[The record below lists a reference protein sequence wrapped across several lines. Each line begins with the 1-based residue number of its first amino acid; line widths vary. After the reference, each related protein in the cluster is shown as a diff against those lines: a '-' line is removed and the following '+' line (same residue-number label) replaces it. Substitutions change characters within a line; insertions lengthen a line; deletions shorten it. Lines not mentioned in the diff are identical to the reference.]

1 MTKITGDFIQKIPKT
16 DLHLHLDG
24 SLRLPSLIEMAKVS
38 GVGLPSFEEAG
49 LNELVFKARY
59 ANLAEYLAGFA
70 YTVAVLQD
78 REHLERAAFELAED
92 AHAEGVRYI
101 EVRFAPQLHVTHA
114 TEIAAVVKAVNRGLE
129 AARRCLNTH
138 VPPDDMPFEF
148 GLILC
153 AMRRF
158 SRQMSPYYDRL
169 IARAGSTN
177 IRYTYA
183 RASLAMVKEA
193 VRLREEGL
201 PIVGFDLAGE
211 EAGYPAIHHKA
222 AFQLAHSSF
231 LRKTVH
237 AGEAYG
243 PESIFQAI
251 TECYANRIGHGT
263 FLFSEEAIKLKSIKD
278 KGKYVAQLTEYIA
291 NQRITIEVCPTSN
304 LQTIPEIET
313 LKNHPIQKMVDHG
326 LSVSVS
332 TDNRLVSHT
341 TVCNELRL
349 CAEQLDLTRSQF
361 RDLVLAGFKRSFHP
375 GPYREKRAY
384 VQRAINLY
392 DGLARQHFGQGR
404 DSTAIR
410 KPPSPRVPDRCSRR

>member
-1 MTKITGDFIQKIPKT
+1 MTKITEQFIRKIPKT

-24 SLRLPSLIEMAKVS
+24 SLRLPTLIEMARAE
-38 GVGLPSFEEAG
+38 GIQLPSYEEDG
-49 LNELVFKARY
+49 LNELVFKERY
-59 ANLAEYLAGFA
+59 ADLTEYLAGFA
-70 YTVAVLQD
+70 YTVGALQTP
-78 REHLERAAFELAED
+78 ENLERAAFELAED
-92 AHAEGVRYI
+92 SHAEGVRYI

-114 TEIAAVVKAVNRGLE
+114 TEIGSVVRAVFQGLE
-129 AARRCLNTH
+129 KAKKNLNAAISEK
-138 VPPDDMPFEF
+138 DMPFEY
-148 GLILC
+148 GIILC

-158 SRQMSPYYDRL
+158 NRQMSPYYERL
-169 IARAGSTN
+169 LNRGRSSTL
-177 IRYTYA
+177 RYSYA
-183 RASLAMVKEA
+183 RASLALVKEA
-193 VRLREEGL
+193 VKLRDKGL

-222 AFQLAHSSF
+222 AFQCAHRHF

-278 KGKYVAQLTEYIA
+278 KAGYIAQLSEYIA

-304 LQTIPEIET
+304 LQTIPEFNT
-313 LKNHPIQKMVDHG
+313 LEDHPIQKMVDHG

-341 TVCNELRL
+341 SVTNELLL
-349 CAEQLDLTRSQF
+349 CVKHLNLTNHQF
-361 RDLVLAGFKRSFHP
+361 RNLVLDGFKRSFFP
-375 GPYREKRAY
+375 ASYLEKRAY
-384 VQRAINLY
+384 IRRAINLY
-392 DGLARQHFGQGR
+392 DGLAKQYLG
-404 DSTAIR
+404 
-410 KPPSPRVPDRCSRR
+410 